1 MEQDAQEDIKAHLIQ
16 TSPEFRD
23 LVDQHCVYKR
33 LVADLEAKPF
43 LTDDEEVEEQRL
55 KKLKLHLKDQMEQI
69 LSQYKAQH
77 A

>member
-1 MEQDAQEDIKAHLIQ
+1 MEQNAQEDLKAHLMQ

-33 LVADLEAKPF
+33 LVSDLEAKPF
-43 LTDDEEVEEQRL
+43 LTEDEEVEEQRL
-55 KKLKLHLKDQMEQI
+55 KKLKLHLKDQMEQM
-69 LSQYKAQH
+69 LSLYKTQH

>member
-1 MEQDAQEDIKAHLIQ
+1 MEQAAQDDIKNHLMQ
-16 TSPEFRD
+16 TNHEFRD

-43 LTDDEEVEEQRL
+43 LSEDEEVEEQRL
-55 KKLKLHLKDQMEQI
+55 KKLKLHLKDQIEQMM
-69 LSQYKAQH
+69 SQHKAQH